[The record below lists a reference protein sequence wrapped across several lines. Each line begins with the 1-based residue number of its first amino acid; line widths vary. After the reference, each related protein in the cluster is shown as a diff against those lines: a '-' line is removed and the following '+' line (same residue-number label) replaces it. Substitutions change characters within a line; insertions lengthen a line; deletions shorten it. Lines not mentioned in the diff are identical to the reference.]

1 MADALRASTQS
12 GLSLRNF
19 GPQSVDAA
27 SSMLLRHQIIDWF
40 FTRFDLNDEITVSV
54 NEVVCT
60 TPGCAPLQTI
70 VAVYAEGAARRFR
83 FDKPLMAMRE
93 TDVFDLDP
101 HAKGATS
108 ADLCC

>member
-1 MADALRASTQS
+1 MSDLGVASTPS
-12 GLSLRNF
+12 GLTLRNF
-19 GPQSVDAA
+19 GPQSADAA
-27 SSMLLRHQIIDWF
+27 RAAIMRHQIIDWF

-54 NEVVCT
+54 NEVICT
-60 TPGCAPLQTI
+60 TPDCAPLQTI
-70 VAVYAEGAARRFR
+70 IAVYAEGAARRFR
-83 FDKPLMAMRE
+83 FDKPLTEMRE

>member
-1 MADALRASTQS
+1 MADALRASNLS

-19 GPQSVDAA
+19 GPQSADAA

-40 FTRFDLNDEITVSV
+40 FTRFSLNDEITVSV

-60 TPGCAPLQTI
+60 TPGCAPLQTV
-70 VAVYAEGAARRFR
+70 VAVYAEGASRRFR
-83 FDKPLMAMRE
+83 FDKKLTDMRE
-93 TDVFDLDP
+93 ADVFDLDP
-101 HAKGATS
+101 HARGATS